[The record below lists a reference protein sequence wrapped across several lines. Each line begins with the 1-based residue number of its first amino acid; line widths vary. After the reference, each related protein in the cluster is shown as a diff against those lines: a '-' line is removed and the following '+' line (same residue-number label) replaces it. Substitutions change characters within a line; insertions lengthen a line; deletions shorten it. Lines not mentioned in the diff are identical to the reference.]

1 MAQPPRTVIF
11 DLGKVLVDFDYA
23 ISARKLAGENAK
35 SRRRKCKTS
44 STILPCSSGMRR
56 ARSINRSF
64 DREVCKLTGYCGA
77 QNEFEPVFSDIFS
90 PIEPMIELQADLRR
104 RNIPTYILS
113 NTNDLAVGHIRRAFP
128 FFSNFDG
135 YVFSYEQRVMKPH
148 AQIYEI
154 AEKLTG
160 YRGAEIVY
168 IDDRLENIGP
178 GVQRG
183 WNVIHHQSPESTIET
198 LRKLGLVEDW

>member
-1 MAQPPRTVIF
+1 MAQTPRTVIF

-23 ISARKLAGENAK
+23 ISARKLAA
-35 SRRRKCKTS
+35 KCKISPAEVQNLIDHSPLLFRYETGKIDKS
-44 STILPCSSGMRR
+44 E
-56 ARSINRSF
+56 F
-64 DREVCKLTGYCGA
+64 YREVCKLTGYCGA

-113 NTNDLAVGHIRRAFP
+113 NTNDLAVGHIRRTFP

-178 GVQRG
+178 GVRRG
-183 WNVIHHQSPESTIET
+183 WNVIHHQSPESTIAT